1 MLGDSEFGRSLAR
14 NCLFAT
20 REALRQNDAQ
30 AGRNWLK
37 TELAGYWGQ
46 RKSLIIILRYL
57 ASMEVKISTWKDDG
71 HAAGLVAG
79 ALENDSV

>member
-1 MLGDSEFGRSLAR
+1 MG
-14 NCLFAT
+14 
-20 REALRQNDAQ
+20 
-30 AGRNWLK
+30 GRNWLK